1 MIAAFEQTDKK
12 ILELENIKG
21 GSTVLCALIR
31 GNKLYL
37 ANAGDSKAV
46 LIQQNSIQSITREHR
61 ASDEEEKIR
70 VESLGGVVIV
80 HKSRSLVQGS
90 LQITRSIGDSKYKK
104 YISCEPDLFE
114 RDIKNEDQMI
124 IMASDG
130 FWDVITISW
139 K

>member
-1 MIAAFEQTDKK
+1 MCLAFEQVDKK
-12 ILELENIKG
+12 ILESENLVG

-31 GNKLYL
+31 ENKLYL

-46 LIQQNSIQSITREHR
+46 LITKNDMKNITIEHR
-61 ASDEEEKIR
+61 ASNEEEKVR
-70 VESLGGVVIV
+70 VESLGGVIIV

-114 RDIKNEDQMI
+114 HDITNEDQLL

-130 FWDVITISW
+130 FWDVIML
-139 K
+139 